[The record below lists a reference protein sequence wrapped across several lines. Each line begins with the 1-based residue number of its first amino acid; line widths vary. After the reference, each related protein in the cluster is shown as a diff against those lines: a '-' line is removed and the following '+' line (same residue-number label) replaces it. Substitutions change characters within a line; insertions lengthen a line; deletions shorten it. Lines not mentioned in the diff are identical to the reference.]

1 MLAESRE
8 RSIDQARI
16 DRGKFFVAQA
26 QRFERTG
33 PVVLHEHVGSQNQFF
48 QNVSVS
54 RLFEVERKRTFVGSL
69 REVSRAHLA
78 TVELP
83 VGAGEPA
90 LVGIDR
96 ELNRRQMGTAYLTQA
111 SNKR

>member
-26 QRFERTG
+26 QRFERTW
-33 PVVLHEHVGSQNQFF
+33 PVVLHEYVGSQNQFF

-69 REVSRAHLA
+69 SEESRAHLA
-78 TVELP
+78 AVELP
-83 VGAGEPA
+83 VGAREPRSEERR
-90 LVGIDR
+90 VGKEGGGGR
-96 ELNRRQMGTAYLTQA
+96 A
-111 SNKR
+111 SRLRKEV